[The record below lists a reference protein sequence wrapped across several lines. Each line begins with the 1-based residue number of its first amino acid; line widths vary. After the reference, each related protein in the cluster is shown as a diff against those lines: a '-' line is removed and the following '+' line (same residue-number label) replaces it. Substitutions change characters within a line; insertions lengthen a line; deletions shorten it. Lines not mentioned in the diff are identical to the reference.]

1 MEKKQAGSNRA
12 LIIVLIVVIV
22 LLVFAIVGFLAV
34 RFLLF
39 RSPAEAIVSVTIDV
53 QDKAGNRVD
62 DVDEILLKV
71 SGGGFKEF
79 EKSIDVD
86 SRKIKLK
93 VPSGE
98 ERMFEAIVDIGGDE
112 FNSSEKVDLL
122 PGSENDLNMVVKTT
136 LIAGETTGETTSEET
151 TEETTQQE
159 TTEETTEETTGGG
172 TTATAPTVDIDRI
185 YGPVIEGGFCV
196 QRFKAIVTGS
206 PKPLINWNHDDSSHA
221 FGNDVA
227 QVNLNPGD
235 DFDLQVTVTNSAGS
249 DTATRHV
256 TYECEEPNHP
266 PEITD
271 VTAAGFDGGA
281 VNIVTGATVE
291 ITVTATDPDGDPLD
305 FDSTVSS
312 GGIGAESNPNP
323 NSYRFTY
330 TAPGAAGVY
339 AIQITVEDGKGG
351 TDTAEKPITVTAP
364 VHEVTFNVV
373 PNETGYIDT
382 AGNVFGATAYA
393 GNDANNRACRGYI
406 SFDISSI
413 ANKHIEDVT
422 LNLAPI
428 ATWGNHLNL
437 GTLALGTISYGVG
450 PLVGADYGLSSSPL
464 ASYPAAS
471 VGDISHSSGALA
483 GRLQTL
489 VSASNPRI
497 QFRLHWDSEMLWA
510 ANNAWDGVGWLPSN
524 CRLTVRYTD

>member
-1 MEKKQAGSNRA
+1 
-12 LIIVLIVVIV
+12 
-22 LLVFAIVGFLAV
+22 
-34 RFLLF
+34 
-39 RSPAEAIVSVTIDV
+39 
-53 QDKAGNRVD
+53 
-62 DVDEILLKV
+62 
-71 SGGGFKEF
+71 
-79 EKSIDVD
+79 
-86 SRKIKLK
+86 
-93 VPSGE
+93 
-98 ERMFEAIVDIGGDE
+98 
-112 FNSSEKVDLL
+112 
-122 PGSENDLNMVVKTT
+122 
-136 LIAGETTGETTSEET
+136 
-151 TEETTQQE
+151 
-159 TTEETTEETTGGG
+159 
-172 TTATAPTVDIDRI
+172 
-185 YGPVIEGGFCV
+185 
-196 QRFKAIVTGS
+196 
-206 PKPLINWNHDDSSHA
+206 
-221 FGNDVA
+221 
-227 QVNLNPGD
+227 
-235 DFDLQVTVTNSAGS
+235 
-249 DTATRHV
+249 V

-266 PEITD
+266 PEITG

-281 VNIVTGATVE
+281 VSIATGASVE

-305 FDSTVSS
+305 FDSTVPS

-382 AGNVFGATAYA
+382 AGNGFGTAYA
-393 GNDANNRACRGYI
+393 GNDDNNRACRGYI

-428 ATWGNHLNL
+428 TTWGDHSNL

-471 VGDISHSSGALA
+471 VGNISHSSGALS